1 LAQVTPAAFVL
12 DVVLQ
17 GEESWRLLIEL
28 KQNERTTHIPVLV
41 VSSSEEERK
50 ARSFGAD
57 EYLSKPVAIEKMV
70 AALDTLTGS
79 ESTVNVLVVDD
90 DEVSRYLIRQLL
102 PRGAFAMME
111 AETGEEGLRIAAAQR
126 PDMILLDL
134 DMVGMN
140 GYEFLARAQ
149 ETDELKGIP
158 IVVATAMVMDETVRR
173 GLSDAAGILSK
184 YDLNTEVLVTAIRAV
199 VSRDDQRAA

>member
-1 LAQVTPAAFVL
+1 
-12 DVVLQ
+12 
-17 GEESWRLLIEL
+17 
-28 KQNERTTHIPVLV
+28 
-41 VSSSEEERK
+41 
-50 ARSFGAD
+50 
-57 EYLSKPVAIEKMV
+57 
-70 AALDTLTGS
+70 
-79 ESTVNVLVVDD
+79 
-90 DEVSRYLIRQLL
+90 
-102 PRGAFAMME
+102 ME

-173 GLSDAAGILSK
+173 RLTGAAGVLSK
-184 YDLNTEVLVTAIRAV
+184 YDLNTEMLVTAIRAV
-199 VSRDDQRAA
+199 VSDGDQRAA